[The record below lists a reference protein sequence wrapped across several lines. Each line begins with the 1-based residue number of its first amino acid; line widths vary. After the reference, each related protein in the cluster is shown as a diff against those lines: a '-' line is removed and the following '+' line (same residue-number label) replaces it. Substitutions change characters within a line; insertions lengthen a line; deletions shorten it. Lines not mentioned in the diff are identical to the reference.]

1 MSSRIAA
8 LAIANLVML
17 ALGCGL
23 LPLLRLARTRRE
35 LAARLPLAYAVGL
48 AATGILAA
56 ELAVFGVAVGPVL
69 LSLVTIGVLAAGLPG
84 LPAGGR
90 WHLHRPRAKD
100 VPALVLLAAASVYVL
115 AGLRLADVAPLA
127 PGGLSSW
134 DSRARALYGFGRPIA
149 PVFTGAANGALQQP
163 LLLPALEAV
172 GFRFAGAFDGTLL
185 DLQLL
190 GFTVALVGGGWTLLR
205 RSADPLL
212 LAASL
217 LAIVTAPALFNR
229 LLSGAADIPLAT
241 FLALGVASLG
251 LWLRDGR
258 AGLPAG
264 ATLFLGAAALTRTE
278 GECFVLAAFLAAE
291 LVCSKPQRRPLAIAA
306 TVVVAAAV
314 PWRAWLWVHR
324 LPVEPFAISHL
335 FHPSFLGPASGR
347 LDPAASELWHEF
359 WRFSSWSLVPLL
371 VIAGL
376 AAGCVFGR
384 RRLALFGLGWI
395 LLSFAGLLGILWIA
409 APGAELGQAASTA
422 GLLVG
427 GALLVPLALSAT
439 PEPAPAPAPARAPH
453 PLARRAATVGA
464 AIPLPRRTPEPEV
477 AGGPSPKNGLP
488 WRRPRRELLLLALV
502 AAATL
507 SPVYAIDA
515 QDVSRLCL
523 TQALAHFRVSND
535 YCLSN
540 IYARDK
546 SVYRGHLY
554 SDKAPGM
561 SVLELPAAEAVRLP
575 SPYHWPYEGLR
586 LWAVRVLVS
595 GLALIVGAFLVGR
608 ISEGIAPGYGGA
620 ALVTFALGT
629 LVAPLAAA
637 NFEHVTA
644 GTVSLAAFALAW
656 RRRPLLAG
664 LVAGAAVDFA
674 YEAGLIVA
682 ILAAY
687 IAYKDGRRGFGRFA
701 LGLVPAAV
709 LLGAYDWLAFGAP
722 WHLSY
727 TYKSAEFSVQQSAG
741 LFGIHLPYLHAIHAV
756 LVGRGGLL
764 MISPVL
770 VAAAYGLVLLRR
782 RFPSEA
788 AVCGAVT
795 LAFLLLNWG
804 YFDPYG
810 GLSPGPRFF
819 VPAIPFLALGLAS
832 AFAARFWLT
841 TALAVLSI
849 APMTA
854 LTLTWANAPPVHGS
868 IWGDIKALRF
878 EGSSSQ
884 LVQGASSNVLHW
896 LGVGKL
902 TTALF
907 VGAAAALALL
917 AALPFTFAR
926 DRRTRLTATE

>member
-1 MSSRIAA
+1 VTSNLAA
-8 LAIANLVML
+8 LAVANLVML

-23 LPLLRLARTRRE
+23 LPLLRIARTRRE
-35 LAARLPLAYAVGL
+35 LIEQLPLAYAVGL
-48 AATGILAA
+48 AATGVLAA
-56 ELAVFGVAVGPVL
+56 ELAVFGVAVGPLV
-69 LSLVTIGVLAAGLPG
+69 LSLVAIIALAAGLPG
-84 LPAGGR
+84 LPAGER
-90 WHLHRPRAKD
+90 WRPHRPRRSGL
-100 VPALVLLAAASVYVL
+100 PALALLAVTSVYVI
-115 AGLRLADVAPLA
+115 AGLRLAAVSALG

-134 DSRARALYGFGRPIA
+134 DTRARALYGFGRPTA
-149 PVFTGAANGALQQP
+149 PVFTDLSYGGLQQP
-163 LLLPALEAV
+163 LGLPALEAV
-172 GFRFAGAFDGTLL
+172 GFRFAGGFDGTLL

-190 GFTVALVGGGWTLLR
+190 AFGVALVGGAWTLLR
-205 RSADPLL
+205 RSTNPLL
-212 LAASL
+212 LAGTL
-217 LAIVTAPALFNR
+217 LAIVTAPAFFDR
-229 LLSGAADIPLAT
+229 LLSGSADIPLAV
-241 FLALGVASLG
+241 FLALGVTSLA
-251 LWLRDGR
+251 LWLRSGQS
-258 AGLPAG
+258 GLLTA
-264 ATLFLGAAALTRTE
+264 ATLFLGAAAITQTE
-278 GECFVLAAFLAAE
+278 GECFVLAGFVAAA
-291 LVCSKPQRRPLAIAA
+291 LVSRRAQRRPLAIAA
-306 TVVVAAAV
+306 AVVLALVL

-324 LPVEPFAISHL
+324 LPVEPFGISHL
-335 FHPSFLGPASGR
+335 FHPSFLGPESGR
-347 LDPAASELWHEF
+347 LAPAASELWHEL
-359 WRFSSWSLVPLL
+359 WRPSSWSLVPLL
-371 VIAGL
+371 VLAGL

-384 RRLALFGLGWI
+384 RRVGLFGVGWV

-409 APGAELGQAASTA
+409 APGAELGLAASTA

-427 GALLVPLALSAT
+427 GALLVPLALSTA
-439 PEPAPAPAPARAPH
+439 PEPAPTVVPARGPH
-453 PLARRAATVGA
+453 PLVRLLAPVRA
-464 AIPLPRRTPEPEV
+464 AIPLPHRTPESGT
-477 AGGPSPKNGLP
+477 AGESAPAHGLP
-488 WRRPRRELLLLALV
+488 WGRPRRELLLLALV

-523 TQALAHFRVSND
+523 TQALVHFRLSSD
-535 YCLSN
+535 YCLSD

-546 SVYRGHLY
+546 SVYHGHLY

-586 LWAVRVLVS
+586 LWAVRVLAS
-595 GLALIVGAFLVGR
+595 GLALIIGALLVGR

-620 ALVTFALGT
+620 ALVTYALGT

-644 GTVSLAAFALAW
+644 GTVALGAFALAW
-656 RRRPLLAG
+656 RRKPLAAG
-664 LVAGAAVDFA
+664 LAAGAAVDFA
-674 YEAGLIVA
+674 YETGLIVL

-687 IAYKDGRRGFGRFA
+687 VIYELGRRGIARFA
-701 LGLVPAAV
+701 LGLVPGAV

-727 TYKSAEFSVQQSAG
+727 SYKSAEFSAAQSSG

-770 VAAAYGLVLLRR
+770 VAAAYGLFLLRR
-782 RFPSEA
+782 RFPAEA
-788 AVCGAVT
+788 AVCAGVALT
-795 LAFLLLNWG
+795 FMFLEWG

-841 TALAVLSI
+841 TALAALSI
-849 APMTA
+849 APITG
-854 LTLTWANAPPVHGS
+854 LTLTWANGPPGHGS
-868 IWGDIKALRF
+868 IWGILKALRF

-896 LGVGKL
+896 LGAGKL
-902 TTALF
+902 TSGLF

-926 DRRTRLTATE
+926 NR